1 MLSRKTPDEVL
12 LSAIG
17 GSLCTEDLCAGYY
30 NGRCRAVA
38 NMTNTATFDTIKRIL
53 STRASVIHFIGIG
66 GVSMYALAAFA
77 LERGCTVTGSDRS
90 IGERTKALEAKG
102 AKIYHGH
109 DSSHVSGA
117 SLVVYSSAIGE
128 RNPEM
133 RGANARN
140 IPTVSRAQFM
150 GALMLDYKNRIGIC
164 GTHGKSTTTA
174 MIDCIFSSA
183 MTRPTTISGAPLAS
197 GESYRFGS
205 TESFIYEAC
214 EYRDSFL
221 SFSPTIA
228 LALNLELDHTDYFSG
243 IEALKA
249 SFIKALSSARDI
261 AIVNLD
267 DGYLSEIIPSIKC
280 KVVTFGQHERANWRY
295 QITAFLD
302 KGAEITLYHHG
313 VKIRKIRVN
322 LPGVH
327 NLQNAAAAAVVALEY
342 GLPCDLVC
350 AAIEDFKGVPRRLEL
365 VGEHL
370 GRPVYYDYAH
380 HPTEI
385 TAGINTLKMLTGGLV
400 TVVFKPHTY
409 TRTASLWNELS
420 CALSLADHIVLTD
433 IFPAREEPI
442 PGITSRRL
450 CEDIGERA
458 MFSYDSDV
466 VSYVDNYTQGAI
478 VVMGAGDLENVKN
491 QLICK

>member
-1 MLSRKTPDEVL
+1 M
-12 LSAIG
+12 
-17 GSLCTEDLCAGYY
+17 
-30 NGRCRAVA
+30 A
-38 NMTNTATFDTIKRIL
+38 NTTNTITFDTIRRIL
-53 STRASVIHFIGIG
+53 SSNGSVIHFIGIG
-66 GVSMYALAAFA
+66 GVSMYTLAILALD
-77 LERGCTVTGSDRS
+77 RGCTVTGSDRS
-90 IGERTKALEAKG
+90 VSERTKALEARGVKL
-102 AKIYHGH
+102 YHGH

-128 RNPEM
+128 QNPEM

-140 IPTVSRAQFM
+140 IPTVSRAQLM
-150 GALMLDYKNRIGIC
+150 GAVMLDYKNRIGIS

-174 MIDCIFSSA
+174 MIDCIFASA
-183 MTRPTTISGAPLAS
+183 MKRPTTLSGAPLAS
-197 GESYRFGS
+197 GEPYRLGD
-205 TESFIYEAC
+205 TENFIYEAC
-214 EYRDSFL
+214 EYKDSFL

-243 IEALKA
+243 IEALKS
-249 SFIKALSSARDI
+249 SFTKALSGARDI

-267 DGYLSEIIPSIKC
+267 DEHLSEIIPDIKC

-295 QITAFLD
+295 RITAFLD

-327 NLQNAAAAAVVALEY
+327 NLQNAAAAATAALEY

-350 AAIEDFKGVPRRLEL
+350 AAIESFRGVPQRLEL

-370 GRPVYYDYAH
+370 GRHVYYDYAH

-385 TAGINTLKMLTGGLV
+385 TAGINTLKLLEGGMV

-409 TRTASLWNELS
+409 TRTASLWSELS

-433 IFPAREEPI
+433 IYPAREEPI
-442 PGITSRRL
+442 PGVSSRRL
-450 CEDIGERA
+450 AEDIGERA
-458 MFSYDSDV
+458 IFSYDSDV
-466 VSYVDNYTQGAI
+466 VACVDNYTQGAI
-478 VVMGAGDLENVKN
+478 VVMGAGDLENIKN
-491 QLICK
+491 RLICK